1 MPISQL
7 LSKDVTFKLRPTLK
21 RVITITVLVVSNV
34 ASYVVGNETVSL
46 GDIVNLIVTT
56 LAHGVLGG

>member
-7 LSKDVTFKLRPTLK
+7 LSKDVTFKSRPVLK
-21 RVITITVLVVSNV
+21 RAITITVLVVSNV

>member
-7 LSKDVTFKLRPTLK
+7 LSKDVTFKSRPGLK

>member
-1 MPISQL
+1 MPTSQL
-7 LSKDVTFKLRPTLK
+7 LSKDVTFKPRPNLK
-21 RVITITVLVVSNV
+21 RVITATVLVVSNV

-56 LAHGVLGG
+56 LAHSVLGG